1 MGTSGSSEAW
11 SATASIYSGR
21 PDPEWTVP
29 ADVAGRLASAWD
41 RLSDVP
47 ERRQAEPPG
56 LGYRGCTLT
65 APDGRRWHAYGG
77 VVVLR
82 AGALHQAREDVDRA
96 FEKALLATAPA
107 GAIPASLP
115 TEGGRRP

>member
-29 ADVAGRLASAWD
+29 LDVAGRLASAWE
-41 RLSDVP
+41 RLSDVT
-47 ERRQAEPPG
+47 RQPEPPR
-56 LGYRGCTLT
+56 LGYRGCTLS

-77 VVVLR
+77 VVVLS
-82 AGALHQAREDVDRA
+82 ADALRQAREDVDRA

-107 GAIPASLP
+107 GALPASLP
-115 TEGGRRP
+115 TEAGRRP